1 MSTELT
7 KVSVTTPMNG
17 YAIKEKVL
25 NLEKALLDEHPT
37 MPMLLREIHELIKA
51 DPEQVTILKEEDL
64 LVIIM
69 KALQVQTRVTITAS
83 RPKSG
88 KAALAKVS
96 LDDI

>member
-1 MSTELT
+1 MSTELA
-7 KVSVTTPMNG
+7 KVTVTTPMNG

-37 MPMLLREIHELIKA
+37 MPMLLREIHEIIKA
-51 DPEQVTILKEEDL
+51 DPEQVTILKEADL
-64 LVIIM
+64 LVIITQ
-69 KALQVQTRVTITAS
+69 ALQVQTRVTITAS
-83 RPKSG
+83 RPKQG